1 MIQPFLRLHTLS
13 KQYSTSDN
21 RQKYALDN
29 ISCDIY
35 PGEIFGIL
43 GVNGAGKTTMS
54 SLIATLQPPTSG
66 DILFNQSGILT
77 SVYADLMTYRQIIG
91 FCPQKPN
98 LIDTLTVEQNLF
110 FSGRYY
116 GLTAT
121 QSTQGAAELMQR
133 FGLDEY
139 KNQTTNELSG
149 GYRQRVMIARSLMHK
164 PKLLVLDEPTVGLD
178 PHIRL
183 QLWDEIKMLKKEG
196 VTVLLTTHYLDEA
209 DALCD
214 RVCILHDGMVRL
226 IDTPFALKTLHK
238 KERLEDVFL
247 ALMQPDNSACTEGN

>member
-1 MIQPFLRLHTLS
+1 MIQPFLRLDQLS

-21 RQKYALDN
+21 RQKYALN
-29 ISCDIY
+29 NVSCDIY

-66 DILFNQSGILT
+66 DILFYQSGALN
-77 SVYADLMTYRQIIG
+77 SVYADLMAYRQIIG

-98 LIDTLTVEQNLF
+98 LIDALTVEQNLF

-116 GLTAT
+116 DLTAT
-121 QSTQGAAELMQR
+121 QSTQRAAELMQR

-139 KNQTTNELSG
+139 RNQTTNELSG

-164 PKLLVLDEPTVGLD
+164 PKLLILDEPTVGLD

-214 RVCILHDGMVRL
+214 RVCILHDAMVRL
-226 IDTPFALKTLHK
+226 IDTPLALKTLHK

-247 ALMQPDNSACTEGN
+247 ALMQPDNSACTGGN